1 MLVDHLFMART
12 RLFVRDPTH
21 GGTFCAY
28 SMSMATAGAGRV
40 KSIITRL
47 INDHDDSAQAA
58 VLKRFIITISTF
70 HRPCWFADKCAAY
83 WDDTAL

>member
-1 MLVDHLFMART
+1 MART

-28 SMSMATAGAGRV
+28 SMSWPLRV
-40 KSIITRL
+40 QEESKAIITRL

-70 HRPCWFADKCAAY
+70 HRPCWLADKCAA
-83 WDDTAL
+83 L

>member
-28 SMSMATAGAGRV
+28 SMSMPLR
-40 KSIITRL
+40 
-47 INDHDDSAQAA
+47 AQEESNE
-58 VLKRFIITISTF
+58 LLHT
-70 HRPCWFADKCAAY
+70 
-83 WDDTAL
+83 